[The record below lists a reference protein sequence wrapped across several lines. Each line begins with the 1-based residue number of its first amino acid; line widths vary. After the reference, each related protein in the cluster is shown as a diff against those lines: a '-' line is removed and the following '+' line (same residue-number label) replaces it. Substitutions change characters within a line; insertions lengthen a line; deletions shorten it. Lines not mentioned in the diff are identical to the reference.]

1 MTCEAQ
7 LQKINPSC
15 HFLISPLVVQTEN
28 VAMENGRIVIVLNVP
43 KGIDKPYHGL
53 GSGIKRALE
62 AWPQIDFADD
72 HEGCLFTV
80 TVHRTPVGELKADS
94 GSPISSPI
102 SSPKTDAQILELIR
116 QDALVTTS
124 AIGVALGITKRAVLK
139 QVSKLKAQGYLRRV
153 GPGRGGY
160 WEVVEGKE

>member
-1 MTCEAQ
+1 M
-7 LQKINPSC
+7 
-15 HFLISPLVVQTEN
+15 VQTEN
-28 VAMENGRIVIVLNVP
+28 VAMENGRIVIVLNVA
-43 KGIDKPYHGL
+43 KGLLPYHGL

-124 AIGVALGITKRAVLK
+124 AIGAALGITKRAVLK
-139 QVSKLKAQGYLRRV
+139 QVSKLKAQGCLRRV
-153 GPGRGGY
+153 GPARGGY

>member
-1 MTCEAQ
+1 M
-7 LQKINPSC
+7 
-15 HFLISPLVVQTEN
+15 VQTEN